1 MVGFAGLGEL
11 RCLKRCRLEEGIALA
26 ASSAFEQHDFLSVLG
41 DLTYLCMVF
50 GVKGHGAQWDIDVDI
65 IASGTGELVF
75 ATRNPVASEDMLRVT
90 QVEQG
95 PQLCIAT
102 QDDITAAT
110 AVAAVGTAFWDVFL
124 PTEVQR
130 TCTAFARAAEY
141 LYVIY
146 KV

>member
-1 MVGFAGLGEL
+1 MVGFSRLGEL
-11 RCLKRCRLEEGIALA
+11 RRLKRCRLEEGIAFA
-26 ASSAFEQHDFLSVLG
+26 ASTAFEQHDFLPVLG
-41 DLTYLCMVF
+41 DLTYLRMVF
-50 GVKGHGAQWDIDVDI
+50 GMKGHGAQWDVDVDI
-65 IASGTGELVF
+65 IASGAGELVF
-75 ATRNPVASEDMLRVT
+75 ATRNPVSSEDMLRVT
-90 QVEQG
+90 

-110 AVAAVGTAFWDVFL
+110 AVAAVGTAFGDVFL